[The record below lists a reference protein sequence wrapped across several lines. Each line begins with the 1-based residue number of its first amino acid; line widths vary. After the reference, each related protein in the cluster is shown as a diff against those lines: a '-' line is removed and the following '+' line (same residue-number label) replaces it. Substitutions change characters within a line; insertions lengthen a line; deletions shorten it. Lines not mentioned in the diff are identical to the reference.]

1 MQAILSTR
9 GIEIDMLRAQ
19 AKTGRTEIHA
29 GIKFLPGALD
39 GVDVVMTYSG
49 PGKIAASVATQI
61 LFDKFD
67 VDEVIFIGPASPL
80 VPYLQQGDLVI
91 GARSWQFDPA
101 HVSEYGRENDA
112 DRNGAIIAADE
123 TLVRR
128 ITETYKELYSH
139 RSNRPQLIEGTIVSD
154 DHGIFNK
161 RIIGLL
167 QRELG
172 VVALD
177 REAATAA
184 AVCAMNAKPFVVV
197 RAIVDAQADIPSG
210 AGRSGLQATPEHLTT
225 LVREAL
231 VERQPVH
238 VR

>member
-1 MQAILSTR
+1 MLAILGTR
-9 GIEIDMLRAQ
+9 GIEIDLLRTQ
-19 AKTGRTEIHA
+19 AEMGRAETHA
-29 GIKFLPGALD
+29 GMKFLLGALD
-39 GVDVVMTYSG
+39 GVDVALANPG
-49 PGKIAASVATQI
+49 PGKIATSVATQI
-61 LFDKFD
+61 LFNRFD
-67 VDEVIFIGPASPL
+67 VDEVIFVGPASPL

-91 GARSWQFDPA
+91 GERSWQFDPS
-101 HVSEYGRENDA
+101 HVSGCDKEND
-112 DRNGAIIAADE
+112 AIIAADE

-139 RSNRPQLIEGTIVSD
+139 RSNRPQLIKGTIVSD
-154 DHGIFNK
+154 DQGIFNK

-167 QRELG
+167 HRELG

-184 AVCAMNAKPFVVV
+184 AVCTMNGKPFAVV
-197 RAIVDAQADIPSG
+197 RTIVDDLADTPSD
-210 AGRSGLQATPEHLTT
+210 ADRSGLQATPEHLTT